1 MLPISRFLLAG
12 LILSGAAFAQ
22 QPAPPPP
29 AGAPIPP
36 GVVPPAGVVQPAG
49 IVQPAGGLPNA
60 ALLANKVKQ
69 DGFLE
74 PKINGE
80 RLAELYSEFTGRRV
94 TVGNPAIAAEF
105 RFVQKGP
112 ITYGEAA
119 QLLKIAALMEGF
131 VFVPSDDIPNHD
143 KLLYSQSV
151 ANPNDEDLPFITDA
165 ADLPAGEQVVT
176 YVMPLKHIKPDEVVR
191 AFTSIVKQFGNFG
204 SITAVP
210 NAASVIITENTSLI
224 RRLIQLQQTI
234 DVPSQNVGTRFIKV
248 QYADVQELSETLN
261 EILNSQQQQS
271 NSAGIQRV
279 QGGAPATPGINLP
292 VGAPGGAVA
301 GMAGSS
307 DGGSAGEDVPIQIV
321 PAPRTNEI
329 FAMGRPVDIVFVESL
344 VAGFDSPTDQKNF
357 LRRKL
362 KFLAVA
368 DFLPVAEQALQ
379 RAFSG
384 NTEGGSAGGG
394 SAGGGS
400 SGRSTGANF
409 GSGAS
414 GSGSR
419 TNGSSR
425 GGSSSGLGGSNNS
438 SFGGGGSSGGFGG
451 GGSGS
456 GSGASLGEPTVSS
469 APESLLV
476 GRTLLVAD
484 NITNSIVIQGP
495 PAGLE
500 IITRLLDELDVKAEQ
515 VMISC
520 IFGQLALGDDLNY
533 GIDYLRQVE
542 NRGDNAIGGRGGSG
556 GSGSILP
563 LDGGAFDPGNL
574 AASAGLGIY
583 GKIGPYLNVYL
594 RALQSSD
601 RFNVISRPTVFM
613 SNNQKGTISSG
624 QRIAVPTSSFNGGST
639 GSNTNIEYQDVV
651 LNLEVIPL
659 VNSED
664 EVTLQIF
671 LKNDEVVG
679 SQVIESVGEVPT
691 ISTRELVTTVTV
703 PNNETIVL
711 GGLITTRDRKVRS
724 GIPILSSIPWVGGLF
739 GQTTNGKERE
749 ELLIF
754 IQPKIIVNSKGL
766 YEGQADIENRYK
778 LEEENREF
786 IDGPAVL
793 PQKGEIRET
802 VTDAKGGGTSAAV
815 EIVAPEAQGGPRRVG
830 SRPKTGFINRR

>member
-1 MLPISRFLLAG
+1 MLPIPRLLLAG
-12 LILSGAAFAQ
+12 LILSGTAFAQ
-22 QPAPPPP
+22 EPAPPPP

-36 GVVPPAGVVQPAG
+36 GAVPPAGVVPPAG
-49 IVQPAGGLPNA
+49 AVPNA
-60 ALLANKVKQ
+60 ALPLAQKVKQ
-69 DGFLE
+69 DGYLE

-80 RLAELYSEFTGRRV
+80 RLAELYTELTGRRV
-94 TVGNPAIAAEF
+94 TVSNAAITAEF

-112 ITYGEAA
+112 ITYGDAA
-119 QLLKIAALMEGF
+119 ELLKIAALMEGF

-143 KLLYSQSV
+143 KLLYSQSIV
-151 ANPNDEDLPFITDA
+151 SPPGSNLPTITDP
-165 ADLPAGEQVVT
+165 ADLPADEMVVT

-191 AFTSIVKQFGNFG
+191 AFTSIVKQFGNYG

-210 NAASVIITENTSLI
+210 NAACVVITENTSLI
-224 RRLIQLQQTI
+224 RRLIDLQGVI

-261 EILNSQQQQS
+261 EILNSQQQQQK
-271 NSAGIQRV
+271 SAGIQRV
-279 QGGAPATPGINLP
+279 QSNAPPGINLP
-292 VGAPGGAVA
+292 AGSPAAAVA
-301 GMAGSS
+301 AAAGAGGGGDS
-307 DGGSAGEDVPIQIV
+307 GSAGEDVPIQIV
-321 PAPRTNEI
+321 PNTRTNEI

-344 VAGFDSPTDQKNF
+344 VAGFDAPSDTRNY

-384 NTEGGSAGGG
+384 NAEGGSAGGG
-394 SAGGGS
+394 AAGGG
-400 SGRSTGANF
+400 GRATGANF
-409 GSGAS
+409 GGGAT
-414 GSGSR
+414 GGSR
-419 TNGSSR
+419 TSGSSR
-425 GGSSSGLGGSNNS
+425 GGSSSSTSATGGNS
-438 SFGGGGSSGGFGG
+438 SFGGGGAGGGGGGAGGG
-451 GGSGS
+451 GGS
-456 GSGASLGEPTVSS
+456 LGEPNVSS

-500 IITRLLDELDVKAEQ
+500 IITRLLDEIDVKAEQ

-520 IFGQLALGDDLNY
+520 VFGQLALGDDLSY
-533 GIDYLRQVE
+533 GIDYLRQIE

-556 GSGSILP
+556 SGANLP
-563 LDGGAFDPGNL
+563 LDGAAFDPGDF

-624 QRIAVPTSSFNGGST
+624 QRIAVPTNSFNSGTT
-639 GSNTNIEYQDVV
+639 GQSTNIEYRDVV
-651 LNLEVIPL
+651 LTLEVIPL

-664 EVTLQIF
+664 EVTLQIY
-671 LKNDEVVG
+671 LLNDEVIG
-679 SQVIESVGEVPT
+679 TQVIEGVGEVPT
-691 ISTRELVTTVTV
+691 IATRELVTTVTV

-711 GGLITTRDRKVRS
+711 GGLITSRDRKVRS
-724 GIPILSSIPWVGGLF
+724 GIPILSAIPYVGGLF

-754 IQPKIIVNSKGL
+754 IQPRIISNSDSL

-778 LEEENREF
+778 MEEENREF

-793 PQKGEIRET
+793 P
-802 VTDAKGGGTSAAV
+802 AKGAIQEPVNEGKGGNRVQEAAPA
-815 EIVAPEAQGGPRRVG
+815 ENTGGPRRVS
-830 SRPKTGFINRR
+830 SRPKTGFVNRR